1 MYRRNNSSG
10 VLPTSHDSS
19 GPHNN
24 GSSYRPNY
32 PAPPNYATGIP
43 RSSGS
48 MESLSSK
55 SRKKQSSWITLPQ
68 WAYWIVIFV
77 LSFWLLMNR
86 SKVVKVQK
94 KLDKAI
100 ERNKSKSR
108 SYDRDRGNSKVDSA
122 EMKKLQQQYEA
133 EKTKAEANLGA
144 LVQLQQKNKQLE
156 VEKTDLMLEL
166 EHHELE
172 HHGEENG
179 DLATSPDVV
188 VLREN
193 YEKLQKREDA
203 LYNRITSL
211 QEKIKRESAREVIER
226 FGEGPHYVRFN
237 VRLPESLASET
248 FPELSNFVVKMAPIS
263 EMPHSVHLFLEQV
276 EHGLW
281 ENCSFVINAYHILQ
295 IGPHSFS
302 VKSNKLKPFQEKK
315 LDKVAFQEY
324 HENNPHVKYA
334 LGFAG
339 RPGGPDFY
347 INKIDNTKNHGPGGQ
362 DHHDLEEEADPSFAK
377 IIGNIPFA
385 DMLFELPTRG
395 AQKIVKDEVTIES
408 MELLQN
414 YVEETNDQL
423 RQN

>member
-1 MYRRNNSSG
+1 
-10 VLPTSHDSS
+10 
-19 GPHNN
+19 
-24 GSSYRPNY
+24 
-32 PAPPNYATGIP
+32 
-43 RSSGS
+43 

-108 SYDRDRGNSKVDSA
+108 SYDRDRGNSKSDSA

-156 VEKTDLMLEL
+156 VERTDLMLEL

-226 FGEGPHYVRFN
+226 
-237 VRLPESLASET
+237 
-248 FPELSNFVVKMAPIS
+248 
-263 EMPHSVHLFLEQV
+263 
-276 EHGLW
+276 
-281 ENCSFVINAYHILQ
+281 
-295 IGPHSFS
+295 
-302 VKSNKLKPFQEKK
+302 
-315 LDKVAFQEY
+315 
-324 HENNPHVKYA
+324 
-334 LGFAG
+334 
-339 RPGGPDFY
+339 
-347 INKIDNTKNHGPGGQ
+347 
-362 DHHDLEEEADPSFAK
+362 
-377 IIGNIPFA
+377 
-385 DMLFELPTRG
+385 
-395 AQKIVKDEVTIES
+395 
-408 MELLQN
+408 
-414 YVEETNDQL
+414 YVEALSFCTN
-423 RQN
+423 NTSWTE

>member
-1 MYRRNNSSG
+1 
-10 VLPTSHDSS
+10 
-19 GPHNN
+19 
-24 GSSYRPNY
+24 
-32 PAPPNYATGIP
+32 
-43 RSSGS
+43 
-48 MESLSSK
+48 
-55 SRKKQSSWITLPQ
+55 
-68 WAYWIVIFV
+68 
-77 LSFWLLMNR
+77 MNR

-156 VEKTDLMLEL
+156 VERTDLMLEL

-226 FGEGPHYVRFN
+226 
-237 VRLPESLASET
+237 
-248 FPELSNFVVKMAPIS
+248 
-263 EMPHSVHLFLEQV
+263 
-276 EHGLW
+276 
-281 ENCSFVINAYHILQ
+281 
-295 IGPHSFS
+295 
-302 VKSNKLKPFQEKK
+302 
-315 LDKVAFQEY
+315 
-324 HENNPHVKYA
+324 
-334 LGFAG
+334 
-339 RPGGPDFY
+339 
-347 INKIDNTKNHGPGGQ
+347 
-362 DHHDLEEEADPSFAK
+362 
-377 IIGNIPFA
+377 
-385 DMLFELPTRG
+385 
-395 AQKIVKDEVTIES
+395 
-408 MELLQN
+408 
-414 YVEETNDQL
+414 YVEALSFCINNTSWTE
-423 RQN
+423 